1 MRQTSPMNKDHL
13 YLNFIFVA
21 LIFMA
26 LLAIGV
32 IGFQLIEGWSWFDAL
47 YMTII
52 SFSTVG
58 FREVHPLGHWGR
70 IFTIFIILFG
80 LIVIAL
86 LSASIT
92 TWFVST
98 QILARRKIQKM
109 KKQISK
115 LRDHVII
122 CGGGETAKTI
132 IREFIHTKKD
142 FVVIEHK
149 PEIVAELNE
158 LFPELLIVE
167 GDATKDEILEE
178 ANVEKAHGLITT
190 MPVDADNLFIVVSAR
205 DLNPNL
211 IIISRAVDPHT
222 QEKLYKAGANY
233 VIVPNVLEG
242 MRMASVILRPTL
254 ISFLEVMMTSTDL
267 SLRLEEIN
275 IPEDSSLVN
284 RTLSE
289 AKIPQRTGL
298 IVIALKRAKDSKWFF
313 NPVSSTVLN
322 KNDKLI
328 VLGES
333 DRIEKL
339 NELIKEKI

>member
-1 MRQTSPMNKDHL
+1 MNKDHF
-13 YLNFIFVA
+13 YLNFIFITLA
-21 LIFMA
+21 FIA
-26 LLAIGV
+26 LLV
-32 IGFQLIEGWSWFDAL
+32 IGIVGFQFIEGWNWFDAL

-58 FREVHPLGHWGR
+58 FHEVHPLSHWGR
-70 IFTIFIILFG
+70 IFTIFVILAG
-80 LIVIAL
+80 LVVVAM
-86 LSASIT
+86 LSASVT
-92 TWFVST
+92 TWLVST
-98 QILARRKIQKM
+98 QILAKRKILKM
-109 KKQISK
+109 KKQIAGLK
-115 LRDHVII
+115 DHVII
-122 CGGGETAKTI
+122 CGGGETAKTV
-132 IREFIHTKKD
+132 IREFRQMKKD
-142 FVVIEHK
+142 FVVIEYK
-149 PEIVAELNE
+149 PEIVQELRE
-158 LFPELLIVE
+158 MFPEIFIVE

-178 ANVEKAHGLITT
+178 ANIANAHGLITT

-205 DLNPNL
+205 DLNHNL

-267 SLRLEEIN
+267 SLRLEEIS
-275 IPEDSSLVN
+275 IPPDSNLVN
-284 RTLSE
+284 KTLSE
-289 AKIPQRTGL
+289 ARIPQRTGL
-298 IVIALKRAKDSKWFF
+298 IVIAMKRAQDSKWFF

-328 VLGES
+328 VLGEA

-339 NELIKEKI
+339 NEIIRE

>member
-1 MRQTSPMNKDHL
+1 MNNKDHL
-13 YLNFIFVA
+13 YLNFVFV
-21 LIFMA
+21 LLVFVI
-26 LLAIGV
+26 LLAIG
-32 IGFQLIEGWSWFDAL
+32 ITGFRLIEGWNWFDAL

-58 FREVHPLGHWGR
+58 FHEVRPLSHGGR
-70 IFTIFIILFG
+70 IFTIFVILFG
-80 LIVIAL
+80 LVILAM
-86 LSASIT
+86 LSASVT
-92 TWFVST
+92 TWFVSM
-98 QILARRKIQKM
+98 QILAKRKIQKM
-109 KKQISK
+109 KQKIAGLK
-115 LRDHVII
+115 NHVII

-132 IREFIHTKKD
+132 IREFQQMKKD
-142 FVVIEHK
+142 FVIIEHK
-149 PEIVAELNE
+149 PEIVQELRD
-158 LFPELLIVE
+158 LFPGMFIIE

-178 ANVEKAHGLITT
+178 ANIAKAHGLITT

-267 SLRLEEIN
+267 SLRLEEIS
-275 IPEDSSLVN
+275 IPPDSNLVN
-284 RTLSE
+284 KTLSE
-289 AKIPQRTGL
+289 ARIPQRTGL
-298 IVIALKRAKDSKWFF
+298 IVIALKRAKDSQWFF

-339 NELIKEKI
+339 HEMIKE

>member
-1 MRQTSPMNKDHL
+1 M
-13 YLNFIFVA
+13 
-21 LIFMA
+21 
-26 LLAIGV
+26 
-32 IGFQLIEGWSWFDAL
+32 IEGWNWFDAL

-70 IFTIFIILFG
+70 IFTMFIIVFG
-80 LIVIAL
+80 LMVIAL

-92 TWFVST
+92 TWFVSS
-98 QILARRKIQKM
+98 QILAKRKLQKM
-109 KKQISK
+109 KKQIAK
-115 LRDHVII
+115 LKDHIII
-122 CGGGETAKTI
+122 CGGGETAKTV
-132 IREFIHTKKD
+132 IREFQQMHKD
-142 FVVIEHK
+142 FVVIEQK
-149 PEIVAELNE
+149 AEIVDELRE
-158 LFPELLIVE
+158 LFPEILIVE
-167 GDATKDEILEE
+167 GDATKDEILHE
-178 ANVEKAHGLITT
+178 ANIENAHGLITT

-205 DLNPNL
+205 DLNANL

-267 SLRLEEIN
+267 SLRLEEIS
-275 IPEDSSLVN
+275 IPPDSSLVDK
-284 RTLSE
+284 TLSQ

-339 NELIKEKI
+339 HEIIKEKI